1 MRWSPLN
8 SVIRRPSFLGI
19 SFLRSLLNWQWWF
32 NASHRHFFIIFCT
45 STYNRGEAFWFLC
58 SSPALPSR
66 CHFQNAHQL
75 VLVELACLQ
84 IKLLHFDGAAFG
96 DVKLVQMFFPIL
108 ESSCL
113 PIPWTAAISECREN
127 VYFYQATTT
136 GTRSLLHTKNHKKQK
151 LLISVQFHFCISPHL
166 STLSPHAMHPSDFPQ
181 SPPGQAAGNASPGV
195 AKIRGKL
202 GQEKPQPL
210 NRSLV
215 QLGEWEDED
224 DEDNSKL
231 KTSRPAIGT
240 SKLHER
246 YTWKTQG
253 FDFVW

>member
-19 SFLRSLLNWQWWF
+19 SFLRSLLNWQGWLHATAIATSLLNF
-32 NASHRHFFIIFCT
+32 APLHTIEGRHFGFFVHRLAIKMPFPEC
-45 STYNRGEAFWFLC
+45 
-58 SSPALPSR
+58 PSVGA
-66 CHFQNAHQL
+66 CG
-75 VLVELACLQ
+75 ACLPPNQ
-84 IKLLHFDGAAFG
+84 APADGAAFG

-127 VYFYQATTT
+127 VYFYQAATT
-136 GTRSLLHTKNHKKQK
+136 GTRSLLHTKIHKKHK
-151 LLISVQFHFCISPHL
+151 FLISVQFHFCISPHL